1 MKSSHSKAAK
11 QTGALVGPLHDV
23 LGNIAE
29 HEHEYSIQ
37 RLLQT
42 LLNAARDRLSMEVAF
57 ISEFTDGQ
65 RVFRQV
71 SSDPSIDIVKPGGGG
86 PLEES
91 YCVRVVQ
98 GVLPEL
104 IRDAQK
110 NSEALKLEATRL
122 VPVGAHVSVP
132 IRLTDGTIYGTFCAF
147 SRAPNQNLDARD
159 LAFLRVLADISTVY
173 LEHQLQA
180 HNPDQQQRKMLAS
193 IIEKHLINTVF
204 QPIVRL
210 TDGHTVG
217 YEALTRTLAQRMPPD
232 QLFRLAISHGMNDPL
247 SEMAITSAF
256 QLGSQLPR
264 DVYVSINAGPEELL
278 SGLVEKLF
286 RQQKDP
292 SRYVIEI
299 TEHAIV
305 SDYEE
310 MMHNLAWL
318 RRLGVRV
325 AVDDAGA
332 GYASFR
338 HILCLKPDIIKL
350 DISLVRDIH
359 HDKDKQDL
367 VAALMEFSRRR
378 RSILVAEGLETREE
392 LTQLLKLGIEYVQG
406 YFLSRPGDVS
416 QFRAQA
422 FDCYAGVIFA
432 NSGEDQGRAGVKF

>member
-1 MKSSHSKAAK
+1 M
-11 QTGALVGPLHDV
+11 

-29 HEHEYSIQ
+29 HEDDYSIH
-37 RLLQT
+37 RLLQS
-42 LLNAARDRLSMEVAF
+42 LLNAARDRLAMEVAF
-57 ISEFTDGQ
+57 ISEFTEGQ

-71 SSDPSIDIVKPGGGG
+71 SADPQFNIIKPGDGG

-104 IRDAQK
+104 IKDAQVNK
-110 NSEALKLEATRL
+110 EALKLEATRQ

-147 SRAPNQNLDARD
+147 SRTANPNLDARD

-173 LEHQLQA
+173 LEHQLQTHA
-180 HNPDQQQRKMLAS
+180 PGQQQRRLLQK

-210 TDGHTVG
+210 ADGRTVG
-217 YEALTRTLAQRMPPD
+217 YEALTRALAQKLPPD
-232 QLFRLAISHGMNDPL
+232 KLFKLAMTYGLNDPL
-247 SEMAITSAF
+247 SELAISSAL

-264 DVYVSINAGPEELL
+264 DVYISINAGPEELL
-278 SGLVEKLF
+278 SGLVENLF
-286 RQQKDP
+286 RKQKDP
-292 SRYVIEI
+292 SRYVLEI
-299 TEHAIV
+299 TEHAVV

-310 MMHNLAWL
+310 MMLAVGRL
-318 RRLGVRV
+318 RRLGVRI

-359 HDKDKQDL
+359 RDKDKQDL
-367 VAALMEFSRRR
+367 VAALREFSRRR
-378 RSILVAEGLETREE
+378 RSILVAEGLESRDE
-392 LTQLLKLGIEYVQG
+392 LAQLLKLDIEYVQG
-406 YFLSRPGDVS
+406 FLLSRPGDVS

-422 FDCYAGVIFA
+422 CDCYACVIFDTPEA
-432 NSGEDQGRAGVKF
+432 THDRAGTKF